1 MIQLARA
8 TGWPP
13 SEIKALTPYEL
24 FALVADLKNEA
35 NRRNQTRM

>member
-1 MIQLARA
+1 MMSLART

-24 FALVADLKNEA
+24 FSLVAILKNEA
-35 NRRNQTRM
+35 NKTSQTRM